1 MKGTWRL
8 FISFLL
14 IGSLCLSFWG
24 CGGSVARYNPGPS
37 GTPTDLVVIETGDGN
52 VTLGWSEA
60 FNAAAYNVYYSTSP
74 GVTKFT
80 GTKFGTTT
88 ATNAIVTGLEN
99 DTQYYF
105 VVTAVNSS
113 GESGVSNEVSATPA
127 VPGPIAQTDLTG
139 IWRFNILVSGTTS
152 GWMRGTLTVDD
163 AGAVTINPFSDNAGG
178 TTAPDYLFPTL
189 RVNPTGQVRDALSVD
204 DTLFKGVLGG
214 FQRKLIVGTLTTEA
228 GSHLFIILQK
238 HDPAVT
244 FSASGDIAGFGKDAG
259 GSRGFSYSQISS
271 GSLEEWEFAVGQIG
285 QKAPYE
291 VQYSDFINPSG
302 TQMPGSDPLS
312 PDTKV
317 SSMSISS
324 SGVVTEARGTS
335 DGIPAPTAYI
345 AEGYMSDDKS
355 LIVGVDTDSVSPGK
369 YVMRIYGM
377 VNIIAY
383 DANSFSLSDLAGSY
397 SIESLIVG
405 TTTMTASGILSADGA
420 TGAVAFDSYQD
431 STGNTTPPDG
441 FTLAITSDGILS
453 SVADATLHGKM
464 AYNKDVVVCTKTETA
479 GVYSLSVALKS
490 YLEE

>member
-1 MKGTWRL
+1 
-8 FISFLL
+8 
-14 IGSLCLSFWG
+14 
-24 CGGSVARYNPGPS
+24 
-37 GTPTDLVVIETGDGN
+37 
-52 VTLGWSEA
+52 
-60 FNAAAYNVYYSTSP
+60 
-74 GVTKFT
+74 
-80 GTKFGTTT
+80 
-88 ATNAIVTGLEN
+88 
-99 DTQYYF
+99 
-105 VVTAVNSS
+105 
-113 GESGVSNEVSATPA
+113 
-127 VPGPIAQTDLTG
+127 
-139 IWRFNILVSGTTS
+139 
-152 GWMRGTLTVDD
+152 
-163 AGAVTINPFSDNAGG
+163 
-178 TTAPDYLFPTL
+178 
-189 RVNPTGQVRDALSVD
+189 
-204 DTLFKGVLGG
+204 
-214 FQRKLIVGTLTTEA
+214 
-228 GSHLFIILQK
+228 
-238 HDPAVT
+238 
-244 FSASGDIAGFGKDAG
+244 
-259 GSRGFSYSQISS
+259 
-271 GSLEEWEFAVGQIG
+271 
-285 QKAPYE
+285 
-291 VQYSDFINPSG
+291 
-302 TQMPGSDPLS
+302 MPGSDPLS

>member
-1 MKGTWRL
+1 VKGTWRL

-214 FQRKLIVGTLTTEA
+214 FQRKLIVGTLTDGGRLPPVHYPAEA
-228 GSHLFIILQK
+228 
-238 HDPAVT
+238 
-244 FSASGDIAGFGKDAG
+244 
-259 GSRGFSYSQISS
+259 
-271 GSLEEWEFAVGQIG
+271 
-285 QKAPYE
+285 
-291 VQYSDFINPSG
+291 
-302 TQMPGSDPLS
+302 
-312 PDTKV
+312 
-317 SSMSISS
+317 
-324 SGVVTEARGTS
+324 
-335 DGIPAPTAYI
+335 
-345 AEGYMSDDKS
+345 
-355 LIVGVDTDSVSPGK
+355 
-369 YVMRIYGM
+369 
-377 VNIIAY
+377 
-383 DANSFSLSDLAGSY
+383 
-397 SIESLIVG
+397 
-405 TTTMTASGILSADGA
+405 
-420 TGAVAFDSYQD
+420 
-431 STGNTTPPDG
+431 
-441 FTLAITSDGILS
+441 
-453 SVADATLHGKM
+453 
-464 AYNKDVVVCTKTETA
+464 
-479 GVYSLSVALKS
+479 
-490 YLEE
+490 